1 MSLRSSVPGGVKG
14 DERRW
19 YLVISGL
26 VVIGLVGRIVMMF
39 QSRRVL
45 ISHVPQSVRTGTV

>member
-1 MSLRSSVPGGVKG
+1 MSLRSSVPRGVKG

-45 ISHVPQSVRTGTV
+45 ISHVPQSVRTV